1 MLSSAVFLPE
11 RASAFW
17 PFSTNAN
24 AASNVSIPGS
34 RPSVLAAAINFD
46 PNPNKG
52 LTDSQIVSDNALMA
66 HDGPNGTIADVASS
80 TPSDRIS
87 VYVVR
92 AGDTLG
98 GIAAMFDVS
107 VNTIKWA
114 NNISSASDVHP
125 GDTLIIL
132 PVSGVKRTVAK
143 GDTLKSIAKKYGAD
157 ADEIANFNGLDSSE
171 PLAVGSTLIIP
182 GAEFAPTTPIKKNP
196 ARKIAEPYLGGGGS
210 VQTGYYS
217 NPMPGALV
225 TQGIHGWN
233 GVDLGAARG
242 TPIHAAADGIVIV
255 ARANG
260 GWNGGYGNYAVITHD
275 NGSQTLY
282 GHMKSVIVSS
292 GQSVSSG
299 QIIGYEGSTGEST
312 GPHLH
317 FEVRG
322 AANPFRLCAVGTVCS
337 PQ

>member
-1 MLSSAVFLPE
+1 VLSTAVFLPE
-11 RASAFW
+11 SASAFW

-24 AASNVSIPGS
+24 AATNTSIPGS
-34 RPSVLAAAINFD
+34 RPSVLAAAINYD

-52 LTDSQIVSDNALMA
+52 LGDLQMISDNALMS
-66 HDGPNGTIADVASS
+66 HDGPNGTINDVATSMS
-80 TPSDRIS
+80 SDRIS

-98 GIAAMFDVS
+98 EIAVMFGVS
-107 VNTIKWA
+107 INTIKWA
-114 NNISSASDVHP
+114 NDLTSTTSVHP

-132 PVSGVKRTVAK
+132 PVSGVKRTVVK

-157 ADEIANFNGLDSSE
+157 ADEVATFNGLDSSE
-171 PLAVGSTLIIP
+171 PLAIGSQLIIP
-182 GAEFAPTTPIKKNP
+182 GAEFTPSTPLKKNTP
-196 ARKIAEPYLGGGGS
+196 RKISEPYLGGGGS
-210 VQTGYYS
+210 VQFDYYS

-233 GVDLGAARG
+233 GVDLGAPRG
-242 TPIHAAADGIVIV
+242 TPIRAAADGIVII
-255 ARANG
+255 ARSGG
-260 GWNGGYGNYAVITHD
+260 GWNGGYGNYVVITHG

-282 GHMKSVIVSS
+282 GHMKNLIVSS

-322 AANPFRLCAVGTVCS
+322 AANPFRMCAVGTVCS